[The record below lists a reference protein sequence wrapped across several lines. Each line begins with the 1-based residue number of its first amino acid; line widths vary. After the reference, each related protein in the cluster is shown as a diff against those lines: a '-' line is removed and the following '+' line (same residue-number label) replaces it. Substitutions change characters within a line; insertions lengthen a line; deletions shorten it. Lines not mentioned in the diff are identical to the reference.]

1 MIFIWLFMKI
11 HLFSINYQ
19 DNYPDLVIANI
30 SNFEVKL
37 ILNFRLMKS
46 WHKPLFDTSFHH
58 IYEAQNSSWCQLT
71 NSQNPTG
78 ATLRIQR
85 VLRTIDV
92 LGWSRDSLQKL
103 DPKTDKPL
111 RLSTHNHGND
121 RSADAAAA
129 LRTFGVYEKCDP
141 IDRVYV
147 SDICRAI
154 SLPVVIY
161 SKKGWGY
168 VITMNGE
175 IQKIKDSQATA
186 SLIVAIMSQ
195 DMAEGKKRTFF
206 FKSESKSKDIF
217 CKRGRRNKWSDAE
230 QGVVSCW
237 WLYLWYSLVLL

>member
-1 MIFIWLFMKI
+1 M
-11 HLFSINYQ
+11 
-19 DNYPDLVIANI
+19 
-30 SNFEVKL
+30 
-37 ILNFRLMKS
+37 
-46 WHKPLFDTSFHH
+46 
-58 IYEAQNSSWCQLT
+58 
-71 NSQNPTG
+71 
-78 ATLRIQR
+78 
-85 VLRTIDV
+85 LRTIDV

-175 IQKIKDSQATA
+175 IQKIKVSQATA

-237 WLYLWYSLVLL
+237 WLYL